1 MVRTLR
7 PAPAGLMGFR
17 VRVAMVVRIRLIM
30 EMESLA
36 DTVQSLRTAGR
47 TDAEIAANGKVAKA
61 RGGVVETYTRV
72 VRAVGESIPALCILL
87 PR

>member
-1 MVRTLR
+1 MLTLH
-7 PAPAGLMGFR
+7 PAPAGLMVFN
-17 VRVAMVVRIRLIM
+17 VRLAMAVRLRLIM

-36 DTVQSLRTAGR
+36 KAIQQLRMAGR
-47 TDAEIAANGKVAKA
+47 TDAEIAANGKVANA
-61 RGGVVETYTRV
+61 RGEVVETYTRV

>member
-1 MVRTLR
+1 MV
-7 PAPAGLMGFR
+7 FN
-17 VRVAMVVRIRLIM
+17 VRIAMAVRLQLIM

-36 DTVQSLRTAGR
+36 KAIQQLRMAGR
-47 TDAEIAANGKVAKA
+47 TDAEIAANGKVANA
-61 RGGVVETYTRV
+61 RGDVVETYTRM

>member
-1 MVRTLR
+1 MVLTLR
-7 PAPAGLMGFR
+7 PAPAGLMVFN
-17 VRVAMVVRIRLIM
+17 VRIAMAVRLQLIM

-36 DTVQSLRTAGR
+36 KAIQQLRMAGR
-47 TDAEIAANGKVAKA
+47 TDAEIAANGKVANA
-61 RGGVVETYTRV
+61 RGDVVETYTRM